1 MTSFERKA
9 WLAERKQGLG
19 ATDIASLCGVG
30 FGTPQTVWAD
40 KTTAE
45 VTDDEP
51 HPLLAIGLATERLN
65 VGLYC
70 RRMGLTYGE
79 DVAKPAPISRRG
91 RSPLTASLDFIR
103 DTHQPIETKYT
114 PFFNENWGHE
124 MTDAV
129 PFGYIVQTHVQMYA
143 VEFEDFA
150 DISALSGAGDHR
162 VYRVGYDAELFRI
175 LDDIGAEFWFRF
187 VEPRTAPPLDWMPSA
202 AGEIQARFE
211 KVARGK
217 SLVLDAAAEAV
228 AAEYVQLKAVAK
240 EAEAEVEARKDKLL
254 ALMGDA
260 ERAVAGDFT
269 LTRTLVEG
277 GKTVSYVSK
286 PYVRFALKE
295 PKRAKG
301 ES

>member
-1 MTSFERKA
+1 MDRKEWLLERK
-9 WLAERKQGLG
+9 KGLG
-19 ATDIASLCGVG
+19 ATDISSLCGVG
-30 FGTPQTVWAD
+30 FGTPQTVYAD
-40 KTTAE
+40 KTTPE

-79 DVAKPAPISRRG
+79 DVAKPTVAISRRG
-91 RSPLTASLDFIR
+91 HSPMTATLDFMR
-103 DTHQPIETKYT
+103 DTRQPIETKYT

-124 MTDAV
+124 LTDAV
-129 PFGYIVQTHVQMYA
+129 PYGYIVQTHVQMYA
-143 VEFEDFA
+143 VGFEDFA

-187 VEPRTAPPLDWMPSA
+187 VEPREAPPLDWMPAA
-202 AGEIQARFE
+202 AGEIQARCE
-211 KVARGK
+211 KVARGRAV
-217 SLVLDAAAEAV
+217 VLDADAEAI
-228 AAEYVQLKAVAK
+228 ASEYVQLKAVAK

-269 LTRTLVEG
+269 LTRTLIEG
-277 GKTVSYVSK
+277 GKTISYVSK

-295 PKRAKG
+295 PKKSKG
-301 ES
+301 KS